1 MPEELEEHSQ
11 PPLDLVKYRD
21 LLVRRRWY
29 VVVPLFVVWIL
40 VWGGS
45 WTLPSVYRSSTLI
58 LVEQPTVSQKI
69 VGDSPASD
77 LQDRLDS
84 VEQQIRSRTRL
95 LSIIQRFDLY
105 AKQRASHTSDDDLVA
120 RMNKDLNIVPVR

>member
-1 MPEELEEHSQ
+1 MPEEFEEHSQ
-11 PPLDLVKYRD
+11 APLDLGKYRD

-29 VVVPLFVVWIL
+29 VVVPFFVVWVL
-40 VWGGS
+40 VWGVS

-77 LQDRLDS
+77 LQERLDS

-95 LSIIQRFDLY
+95 LSIIQRFNLY
-105 AKQRASHTSDDDLVA
+105 AKQRASHASDDDLVA
-120 RMNKDLNIVPVR
+120 RMS